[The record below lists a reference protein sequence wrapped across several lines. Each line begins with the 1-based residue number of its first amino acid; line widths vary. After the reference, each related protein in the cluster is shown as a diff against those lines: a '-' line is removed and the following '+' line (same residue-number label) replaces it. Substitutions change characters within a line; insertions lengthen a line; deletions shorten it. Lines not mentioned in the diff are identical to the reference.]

1 VYYNEKLQNDPDM
14 KTGIEQTLAFEQG
27 SRAHDD
33 SPDADEG
40 AIWKLQKQVR
50 EDNFQPRMG
59 VRQLPDNAW

>member
-1 VYYNEKLQNDPDM
+1 M
-14 KTGIEQTLAFEQG
+14 RTGIDQTLAFEQG

-50 EDNFQPRMG
+50 AQRNTPRIGMRDTG
-59 VRQLPDNAW
+59 NNKNTW

>member
-1 VYYNEKLQNDPDM
+1 M

-50 EDNFQPRMG
+50 EDNFQPRLG